1 MKESAMTKITIAQK
15 DDRNASPFAATVQ
28 FNDGPRYPA
37 AVADPFSPA
46 EEKRL
51 RWYFEEWLIF
61 PFTDQVKAAKAAA
74 SAVAYGERLFDQLF
88 RANADILAEYKMAWR
103 DGGFAGLEFEIRGT
117 PAFHALHW
125 EALKDPQHGRP
136 FAVECP
142 FWRQN
147 DNPPPQQLQ
156 LQPAATL
163 NVLLVTARPGGRHDV
178 GYRTIARPLVAARQN
193 GKLRAQIDLVRP
205 GSYAAL
211 VRHLEESR
219 DARGDGYYQIV
230 HFDLHGSLLTYEQY
244 QQAEAAVSPHF
255 FKSGYGQKEIAPYDG
270 YRAFLS
276 FNGAKA
282 GESDLVADEIIAE
295 LLQSHKIPITI
306 LNACQSGMQVGDS
319 ETSLGARLMAAGVQ
333 LALAM
338 GYSVTVSAAEL
349 LMTQFYRQLLAG
361 KEPQQA
367 LRQARLELY
376 NLKTR
381 RAAYDQRIELE
392 DWLLPVVYQNQPVS
406 LPIVDDPAAAAA
418 YWEAH
423 GARFREPPTAYG
435 FVGRDVDILAIES
448 RLLREEAGAA
458 DNILLIQGMGGA
470 GKTTLL
476 KHLAAW
482 WQTTRLVGQVF
493 YFGYDEKAYTAAQIM
508 DAVATGLYG
517 DTYLSQYAPLPDGAK
532 LASLGQKL
540 RSERHLLILDN
551 LESITGAALAIQHTL
566 NEAEQA
572 RLGDLL
578 VELAGGRT
586 LVLLGSR
593 GPEEWLVGRF
603 SKSPRYELG
612 GLDGEAA
619 SALAQRIVTRL
630 GQPELPA
637 SAADGPAFD
646 KLLKLLDGY
655 PLALEIVL
663 ANLARQSAADLL
675 AAFSGGAAG
684 IDAAHTPGDLWQD
697 KTKSLLRCVEYSHSN
712 LSPAAQTLLA
722 CLAPFTGVFNA
733 DWLPQY
739 TAQLQAQPALADLPF
754 DRWPE
759 LLQETVN
766 WGLLTPHEVGGGYL
780 RLQPILPYFLRQR
793 LGGDDAPHGGVPET
807 ATLRQAI
814 EAAFRV
820 HYNEVGRALAGL
832 IQSKQPQERQV
843 GQALINLEYEN
854 LMTALKLALAT
865 QENVL
870 YLYYPL
876 SFHLGARQ
884 DHRQALALSEAVL
897 ASFDEYTP
905 ERLTG
910 RLGAVFVGIID
921 DIARRQLL
929 LKQYPAAQTSYERAL
944 ALWKNLTG
952 ISEEDRGKSLAG
964 IYHQLG
970 RVAEEQ
976 RQWVTAE
983 SHYRQALA
991 LYIEFN
997 DRHSQA
1003 GTYHQ
1008 LGIVAQKHRQWATA
1022 ESHYRQALA
1031 LYIEFNDQ
1039 YNQAKVY
1046 HQLGRVAQEQG
1057 QWATAESYYRQVLAI
1072 KIELNDRYSQAATYH
1087 QLGIVAQKHRQW
1099 ATAESHYRQALAIY
1113 IEFNDRHGQ
1122 ARLYHSLGIVAQEQR
1137 QWATAESHYR
1147 QALAIYIEF
1156 NDRYKQAGT
1165 YHQLGRVAEEQGQWA
1180 TAESH
1185 YRQALALFI
1194 EFNDRHSQAGTYH
1207 QLGYVAQKQRQWA
1220 TAESHYR
1227 QALALFIEFNDRHS
1241 QARIYHHFGMVAEE
1255 QGQWAMAESHY
1266 RQALALKIEFN
1277 DRYSQAGTYH
1287 QLGMVAEKQEQWPA
1301 AVDYYLQA
1309 IEIYAAYPGEH
1320 YQTIAIGSLARVWAA
1335 AQKPGFS
1342 EKPGFSKPFSPGDI
1356 PGRLAAALGVTPA
1369 EAAELLTTAA

>member
-1 MKESAMTKITIAQK
+1 VTKITIAQK

-46 EEKRL
+46 EEERL
-51 RWYFEEWLIF
+51 RWYFEEWLTF
-61 PFTDQVKAAKAAA
+61 PFTGQVKAAEAAA
-74 SAVAYGERLFDQLF
+74 SGVAYGERLFDQLF

-125 EALKDPQHGRP
+125 EALKDPQQGRP

-156 LQPAATL
+156 PQPAATL

-255 FKSGYGQKEIAPYDG
+255 FKSGYGQKEIAPYPG

-276 FNGAKA
+276 FNGAAA
-282 GESDLVADEIIAE
+282 GQSDLVADEIIAE
-295 LLQSHKIPITI
+295 LLQSHKIPIAI

-319 ETSLGARLMAAGVQ
+319 ETSLGARLMTAGVQ

-349 LMTQFYRQLLAG
+349 LMTQFYQQLLAG
-361 KEPQQA
+361 KLPHQA

-376 NLKTR
+376 NRKIR
-381 RAAYDQRIELE
+381 RAAYDQQIELE
-392 DWLLPVVYQNQPVS
+392 DWLLPVVYQNQPVR
-406 LPIVDDPAAAAA
+406 LPMRDDPATAAA
-418 YWEAH
+418 YWTAES
-423 GARFREPPTAYG
+423 ARFREPATAYG
-435 FVGRDVDILAIES
+435 FVGRDVDILEIES
-448 RLLREEAGAA
+448 RLLREGADA
-458 DNILLIQGMGGA
+458 PANLLLIQGMGGA

-482 WQTTRLVGQVF
+482 WQTTRLVEQVF
-493 YFGYDEKAYTAAQIM
+493 YFGYDEKGHTAAQIM
-508 DAVATGLYG
+508 DGIATRLYG
-517 DTYLSQYAPLPDGAK
+517 EAYLSQYAPLPDGAK

-566 NEAEQA
+566 NEAERG

-578 VELAGGRT
+578 AELAGGRT

-593 GPEEWLVGRF
+593 GSEEWLVGRF
-603 SKSPRYELG
+603 SQSPRYELG

-630 GQPELPA
+630 GQPDLPA
-637 SAADGPAFD
+637 SAADGPAFGQ
-646 KLLKLLDGY
+646 LLKLLDGY

-663 ANLARQSAADLL
+663 ANLARQSAGDLL
-675 AAFSGGAAG
+675 TAFSGGAAG
-684 IDAAHTPGDLWQD
+684 IDAADAKGDLWQD

-759 LLQETVN
+759 LLQETVD
-766 WGLLTPHEVGGGYL
+766 WGLLTPHEVGGGYW

-793 LGGDDAPHGGVPET
+793 LGDDDAPNGD
-807 ATLRQAI
+807 AAALRQAI
-814 EAAFRV
+814 DTAFRA
-820 HYNEVGRALAGL
+820 HYDEVGRALAGW
-832 IQSKQPQERQV
+832 IKSKQPQERQL

-854 LMTALKLALAT
+854 LMTALKLALSVQAEFFNAYEALFRFLDAQKAHQT
-865 QENVL
+865 IIQLCENVL
-870 YLYYPL
+870 DTQDNYSQTQRVGTVGTHFYLVY
-876 SFHLGARQ
+876 AR
-884 DHRQALALSEAVL
+884 LATT
-897 ASFDEYTP
+897 Y
-905 ERLTG
+905 
-910 RLGAVFVGIID
+910 FV
-921 DIARRQLL
+921 
-929 LKQYPAAQTSYERAL
+929 LKQYELARKAYENSL
-944 ALWKNLTG
+944 DIVENLQGVT
-952 ISEEDRGKSLAG
+952 EKMRGNYTAI

-970 RVAEEQ
+970 NVAFEQ
-976 RQWVTAE
+976 RQWATAE

-991 LYIEFN
+991 IKIEFN
-997 DRHSQA
+997 DRYSQA
-1003 GTYHQ
+1003 STYHQ
-1008 LGIVAQKHRQWATA
+1008 LGRVAQEQRQWATA

-1031 LYIEFNDQ
+1031 LKIEFD
-1039 YNQAKVY
+1039 
-1046 HQLGRVAQEQG
+1046 
-1057 QWATAESYYRQVLAI
+1057 
-1072 KIELNDRYSQAATYH
+1072 DRYSQASTYGQLALLAQEQRNWQEAEKNFHKTLEIDIEFGNRHRQATTYH
-1087 QLGIVAQKHRQW
+1087 NLGIVAQEQRQW
-1099 ATAESHYRQALAIY
+1099 ATAESHYRQALALKIEFNDRY
-1113 IEFNDRHGQ
+1113 SQASTYHQLGNVAFEQRQWATAESHYRQALALFIEFNDRHSQ
-1122 ARLYHSLGIVAQEQR
+1122 AKVYHQLGYVAQEQR

-1156 NDRYKQAGT
+1156 NDRYSQAST
-1165 YHQLGRVAEEQGQWA
+1165 YGQLGLLAEAQENWA
-1180 TAESH
+1180 DAAN
-1185 YRQALALFI
+1185 YLLQALEIFVQ
-1194 EFNDRHSQAGTYH
+1194 FGDQHFT
-1207 QLGYVAQKQRQWA
+1207 AQTVR
-1220 TAESHYR
+1220 
-1227 QALALFIEFNDRHS
+1227 N
-1241 QARIYHHFGMVAEE
+1241 
-1255 QGQWAMAESHY
+1255 
-1266 RQALALKIEFN
+1266 
-1277 DRYSQAGTYH
+1277 
-1287 QLGMVAEKQEQWPA
+1287 
-1301 AVDYYLQA
+1301 
-1309 IEIYAAYPGEH
+1309 
-1320 YQTIAIGSLARVWAA
+1320 LARVWAA

-1342 EKPGFSKPFSPGDI
+1342 EKPGFLPGDI

-1369 EAAELLTTAA
+1369 EAAELLTTAE